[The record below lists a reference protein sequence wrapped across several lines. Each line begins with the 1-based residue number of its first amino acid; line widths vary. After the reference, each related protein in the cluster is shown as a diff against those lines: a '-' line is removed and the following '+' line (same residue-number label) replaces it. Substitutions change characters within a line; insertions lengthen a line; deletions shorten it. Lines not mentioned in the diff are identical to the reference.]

1 MVISTAK
8 EKKQSLGENKEG
20 RGIGPKERGLMS
32 ADHPIRLQ
40 TLYFLAVL
48 PEADLEKKCSKDFDG

>member
-1 MVISTAK
+1 MLFLVMVISTAK

-32 ADHPIRLQ
+32 ADHPIRDIV
-40 TLYFLAVL
+40 FS
-48 PEADLEKKCSKDFDG
+48 CSSA